1 MLGNYSTSV
10 DKRQKPPGNISVNY
24 RHPLAKN
31 LVLAMPF
38 SEGAGSPA
46 EIITKTKQITY
57 SANGWVPTKSGV
69 AYYAAAAQNQI
80 VHPNWQLVDSSLA
93 STASGLPFSVFT
105 VVNCVGTPGAF
116 STIIALDTWYS
127 NPSISLFFG
136 SSGFPR
142 FQYTDGITA
151 GATNDTLLQGSV
163 NPGAGFHTLCG
174 THGIGA
180 QTLKTSTAA
189 LYVDGLLI
197 TSTAAAVHP
206 GGTGKTVSPG
216 TGTNNLCLAFYIFN
230 KELTA
235 YEVKNLHD
243 APYDL
248 FNFTNYSGLGIGA
261 GFNVSRNIRNT
272 LF

>member
-1 MLGNYSTSV
+1 
-10 DKRQKPPGNISVNY
+10 
-24 RHPLAKN
+24 
-31 LVLAMPF
+31 MPF
-38 SEGAGSPA
+38 TENSGSPC

-57 SANGWVPTKSGV
+57 SANGWVPTSTGPG
-69 AYYAAAAQNQI
+69 YYAISAQNQI

-93 STASGLPFSVFT
+93 STASGLPFTIFLA
-105 VVNCVGTPGAF
+105 VNCIAAPGAF
-116 STIIALDTWYS
+116 TAVCALDTWYG

-142 FQYTDGITA
+142 FQYNDGITA
-151 GATNDTLLQGSV
+151 SNFNDTLLQDSV
-163 NPGAGFHTLCG
+163 VPTAGFHTLCG
-174 THGIGA
+174 THGAGA
-180 QTLKTSTAA
+180 QTLKASTAA
-189 LYVDGLLI
+189 LYVDGKLI
-197 TSTAAAVHP
+197 SSTTAGVHP
-206 GGTGKTVSPG
+206 GGTGKCISPT
-216 TGTNNLCLAFYIFN
+216 TGTNNMIQTFYVFN

-261 GFNVSRNIRNT
+261 GFNVSRNVRNT